1 VPLEWT
7 SPSFF
12 PWRAPLRSD
21 WSERWTTLDERIRAL
36 GEHSVAEDYDAIA
49 LEARFLANQAL
60 GSREQLKLGNLAQ
73 RMMTHVRHF
82 SSLRHF
88 RIGLI
93 GNRTLSYLVAPLRA
107 AGLARGLLLEA
118 LEVPYDRAAVS
129 AYAQSFASEAGQ
141 LDAHKR
147 LDAAVI
153 VLDEGAFVGL
163 NGQPNDECEARAFAD
178 ADAFLLRLARSASE
192 GLEARVIVASIPF
205 VGSHISSSD
214 SALTGSTSRFL
225 MHVNNAII
233 AGARDLEWVMWDLAA
248 LASQV
253 GINDWFDPVRFHEVN
268 APFRIELGPLVA
280 DHLCR
285 TIAAIT
291 GKSGRALVVDL
302 DNTLWG
308 GVIGDDGISGI
319 RLGRNSP
326 EGEAYLGFQQFLLN
340 LRQRGI
346 VVAVSSKNTDAVARE
361 PFRRH
366 PEMLLREEHIAVFQA
381 NWEDKATNLKAIAEA
396 LDLGLESLV
405 FIDDNP
411 AERERVR
418 QELPLVSVPEI
429 GSEPAL
435 YSARIADSGLFEHLL
450 LTADD
455 RMRAESY
462 QTRAAAAVLKE
473 RIGNYDEYLESLK
486 MKLTVS
492 RFDAIGRARILQL
505 VNRSNQFNLT
515 TRRYNDGEIR
525 LLEENTRDVLCW
537 QARLEDAF
545 GQHGIIGVVV
555 VRKTPQVWTIDTWLM
570 SCRVLSRGVEDALM
584 NLLMAD
590 ARDAGVETIIGEY
603 IPSSRNALV
612 SDFYRRMGFET
623 IPTEQEIGSGTR
635 YRAHTATHSQLKSFI
650 AINRT

>member
-1 VPLEWT
+1 VQLEWT
-7 SPSFF
+7 PPSFF

-36 GEHSVAEDYDAIA
+36 GEHSLADDYDAIA

-118 LEVPYDRAAVS
+118 LEVPYDRAAEL

-141 LDAHKR
+141 

-163 NGQPNDECEARAFAD
+163 NGQPNDECEARAIAD
-178 ADAFLLRLARSASE
+178 AEAFLKRLARSVSE
-192 GLEARVIVASIPF
+192 GSDAPVIVATIPF
-205 VGSHISSSD
+205 VGSRISSSD
-214 SALTGSTSRFL
+214 AALTGSTSRFL
-225 MHVNNAII
+225 MHVNNSII
-233 AGARDLEWVMWDLAA
+233 AGARDLEWMMWDLAT

-253 GINDWFDPVRFHEVN
+253 GINNWFDPVRFHEVN

-319 RLGRNSP
+319 RLGRNSA
-326 EGEAYLGFQQFLLN
+326 EGEAYLGFQQFVLN

-346 VVAVSSKNTDAVARE
+346 VLAVSSKNTDAVARE
-361 PFRRH
+361 PFRSH
-366 PEMLLREEHIAVFQA
+366 PEMLLKEEHIAIFQA

-435 YSARIADSGLFEHLL
+435 YSARIADSGVFEHLL
-450 LTADD
+450 LTAED
-455 RMRAESY
+455 RTRAESY
-462 QTRAAAAVLKE
+462 QTRAAAAVLRE

-492 RFDAIGRARILQL
+492 RFDAIGRARIVQL

-515 TRRYNDGEIR
+515 TRRYNDNEIR

-545 GQHGIIGVVV
+545 GQHGIVGVVV
-555 VRKTPQVWTIDTWLM
+555 VRKTPPIWTIDTWLM

-584 NLLMAD
+584 NLLMAE
-590 ARDAGVETIIGEY
+590 ARNAGVETIIGEY
-603 IPSSRNALV
+603 IATSRNALV

-623 IPTEQEIGSGTR
+623 IPAEKEIGSGTR
-635 YRAHTATHSQLKSFI
+635 YRAHTATYSQLKSFI
-650 AINRT
+650 AINRP